1 MTFSI
6 SWFCF
11 VSQDLWHNIIDINP
25 ICQSVLF
32 KVLSFIVQLFEQAVT
47 WCPPHNITWLLRICN
62 VFSNFISLLWNY
74 AAQHNSTWLQ
84 TCWNIKRHAAASVN
98 MCAGVYLHL
107 RELCWAEHL
116 SIHIFWQSTSLRICE
131 PCLLNSAKPTMRIV
145 IRQHV
150 ILLCSTLVFSSLN
163 LICTILISI
172 LCSSPSLIL
181 LSLRTLP

>member
-84 TCWNIKRHAAASVN
+84 TCWNIKRQLLWICVPGFICICENYVGPSIWVFTFSDKAQVWESVSPVFSTQPNQRCASSFVN
-98 MCAGVYLHL
+98 M
-107 RELCWAEHL
+107 
-116 SIHIFWQSTSLRICE
+116 
-131 PCLLNSAKPTMRIV
+131 
-145 IRQHV
+145 
-150 ILLCSTLVFSSLN
+150 
-163 LICTILISI
+163 
-172 LCSSPSLIL
+172 
-181 LSLRTLP
+181 